1 MLPVRFWLLICLCV
15 ASAPAMAGLF
25 ADEDARKQVKQ
36 LEERVVKLEQ
46 ALAAAEADKEQNI
59 RSTLDLQIQME
70 ALNTELR
77 KLRGQNEEFA
87 HNLQDAE
94 KRQKD
99 FYIDLDTRLRHIE
112 AGEAAAANTNSNA
125 PDRTAGNR
133 DVSADPVGENR
144 TFEAAYAFYKAENYQ
159 NAATAFRDFLKNYPQ
174 SVHEANVLYWMGNA
188 YFLQKD
194 CKNSLSSYQTLIA
207 KYQDHPRVQ
216 EAMLN
221 IASCQLDLNNKAA
234 AKKTLKQ
241 LISQFPGSDASEK
254 AKKRLATIK

>member
-1 MLPVRFWLLICLCV
+1 MRFWLLICLCV
-15 ASAPAMAGLF
+15 ASGPAMAGLF
-25 ADEDARKQVKQ
+25 ADDEARKQVKQ

-46 ALAAAEADKEQNI
+46 TLSSSEADKEQYI

-77 KLRGQNEEFA
+77 KLRGQNEELL
-87 HNLQDAE
+87 HSLQDAE

-99 FYIDLDTRLRHIE
+99 FYIDLDTRLRRLE
-112 AGEAAAANTNSNA
+112 AGDTAAA
-125 PDRTAGNR
+125 PDRGNGTR
-133 DVSADPVGENR
+133 NVSADPVSENR
-144 TFEAAYAFYKAENYQ
+144 AFEAAYSLYKTENYQ
-159 NAATAFRDFLKNYPQ
+159 NATTAFRDFLKNYPQ

-188 YFLQKD
+188 YFLLKD
-194 CKNSLSSYQTLIA
+194 CKNSVNSYQSLIN
-207 KYQDHPRVQ
+207 KYQDHPRVP

-221 IASCQLDLNNKAA
+221 IADCQLNLNNKAT

-254 AKKRLATIK
+254 AKKRLAAIK

>member
-1 MLPVRFWLLICLCV
+1 
-15 ASAPAMAGLF
+15 MAGLF
-25 ADEDARKQVKQ
+25 ADDDARKQVKQ

-46 ALAAAEADKEQNI
+46 ALATAEADKEQYI

-77 KLRGQNEEFA
+77 KLRGQNEEFT
-87 HNLQDAE
+87 HDLQDAE

-99 FYIDLDTRLRHIE
+99 FYVDLDTRLRHIE
-112 AGEAAAANTNSNA
+112 AGEANANANAA
-125 PDRTAGNR
+125 PDRTVGNK
-133 DVSADPVGENR
+133 DVSSDTVGENR
-144 TFEAAYAFYKAENYQ
+144 AFEAAYAFYKAENYQ
-159 NAATAFRDFLKNYPQ
+159 NAAAAFRDFLKNYPQ

-194 CKNSLSSYQTLIA
+194 CKNSVSSYQALIG

-221 IASCQLDLNNKAA
+221 IAACQLDLNNKAA

-254 AKKRLATIK
+254 AKKRLAAIK

>member
-1 MLPVRFWLLICLCV
+1 MRFWLLICLCF
-15 ASAPAMAGLF
+15 ASGPAAAGLF
-25 ADEDARKQVKQ
+25 SDDDARKQVKQ
-36 LEERVVKLEQ
+36 LEERIVKLEKDR
-46 ALAAAEADKEQNI
+46 AAAEADKEQYI
-59 RSTLDLQIQME
+59 RSTLDLQMQLE
-70 ALNTELR
+70 AVNTELR
-77 KLRGQNEEFA
+77 KLHGQNEELV

-112 AGEAAAANTNSNA
+112 AGGVTSS
-125 PDRTAGNR
+125 TASERVDGTK
-133 DVSADPVGENR
+133 DVSADPVNENR
-144 TFEAAYAFYKAENYQ
+144 TFEAAYAYYKAENYQ
-159 NAATAFRDFLKNYPQ
+159 NAAAAFRDFLKKYPQ

-188 YFLQKD
+188 FFLQKD
-194 CKNSLSSYQTLIA
+194 CKNSIGSYQALIE
-207 KYQDHPRVQ
+207 KYQDHPRVP

-221 IASCQLDLNNKAA
+221 IADCQQNLKNNAA

>member
-1 MLPVRFWLLICLCV
+1 MRHWFLIGLFV
-15 ASAPAMAGLF
+15 VSSPALAGLF
-25 ADEDARKQVKQ
+25 ADDDARKQVKL
-36 LEERVVKLEQ
+36 LEARIVKLEQ
-46 ALAAAEADKEQNI
+46 SLAAAEADKEQYI

-70 ALNTELR
+70 ALNAELR
-77 KLRGQNEEFA
+77 KLRGQNEEFT

-99 FYIDLDTRLRHIE
+99 FYIDLDTRLRRIE
-112 AGEAAAANTNSNA
+112 AGEVAAKPVATDHPGSSN
-125 PDRTAGNR
+125 
-133 DVSADPVGENR
+133 DVSADPISENR
-144 TFEAAYAFYKAENYQ
+144 AFESAYTFYKAENYQ
-159 NAATAFRDFLKNYPQ
+159 AATTAFSDFLKKYPQ
-174 SVHEANVLYWMGNA
+174 TVHEANVLYWMGNA

-194 CKNSLSSYQTLIA
+194 CKNSVSSYQSLIG

-221 IASCQLDLNNKAA
+221 IADCQLDLKYKTA

-254 AKKRLATIK
+254 AKKRLAAIK

>member
-1 MLPVRFWLLICLCV
+1 MRYWLPICLLFV
-15 ASAPAMAGLF
+15 SSHAVAGLF
-25 ADEDARKQVKQ
+25 ADDDARKQLQVQ
-36 LEERVVKLEQ
+36 EARITKLEQ
-46 ALAAAEADKEQNI
+46 ALASSEADKEQYI
-59 RSTLDLQIQME
+59 RSILDLQMQLE

-77 KLRGQNEEFA
+77 KIRGQNEEFT

-99 FYIDLDTRLRHIE
+99 FYVDLDTRLRHIE
-112 AGEAAAANTNSNA
+112 GSGDASAAASKGVDGT
-125 PDRTAGNR
+125 R
-133 DVSADPVGENR
+133 DVSADPLGESHA
-144 TFEAAYAFYKAENYQ
+144 FEAAYTLYRAENYQ
-159 NAATAFRDFLKNYPQ
+159 NAVTAFGDFLKNYPQ

-188 YFLQKD
+188 YFLLKD
-194 CKNSLSSYQTLIA
+194 CKNSISSYQSLIE
-207 KYQDHPRVQ
+207 KYQDHPRVA

-221 IASCQLDLNNKAA
+221 VAECQVSLKNKIA

>member
-1 MLPVRFWLLICLCV
+1 MRFWLLICLCV

-36 LEERVVKLEQ
+36 LEDRIVKLEK
-46 ALAAAEADKEQNI
+46 ALAAAEADKEQYI

-70 ALNTELR
+70 ALNAELR
-77 KLRGQNEEFA
+77 KQRGQSEEFT

-112 AGEAAAANTNSNA
+112 AGEVAAKAATNDHPGSSN
-125 PDRTAGNR
+125 
-133 DVSADPVGENR
+133 DVSADPVAENR
-144 TFEAAYAFYKAENYQ
+144 AFEAAYTFYKAENYQ
-159 NAATAFRDFLKNYPQ
+159 AAATAFGDFLKKYPQ
-174 SVHEANVLYWMGNA
+174 TVHEANVLYWMGTA

-194 CKNSLSSYQTLIA
+194 WKNSVSSYQSLIT
-207 KYQDHPRVQ
+207 KYQDHPKVP
-216 EAMLN
+216 EVMIN
-221 IASCQLDLNNKAA
+221 ISDCQVSLNNKTA

-254 AKKRLATIK
+254 AKKRLAAIK